1 MNISITVDDK
11 AGVFAEA
18 IGKFVAD
25 VKKATG
31 PGAASAGVI
40 TAEILSAAVSDL
52 IPAFADFSGV
62 VTSIEADK
70 VKFAFAIAL
79 ALENALAL

>member
-31 PGAASAGVI
+31 PGAA
-40 TAEILSAAVSDL
+40 
-52 IPAFADFSGV
+52 
-62 VTSIEADK
+62 
-70 VKFAFAIAL
+70 
-79 ALENALAL
+79 

>member
-1 MNISITVDDK
+1 MDISISIDDK

-62 VTSIEADK
+62 AAAISADK
-70 VKFAFAIAL
+70 VKFGLAIAV